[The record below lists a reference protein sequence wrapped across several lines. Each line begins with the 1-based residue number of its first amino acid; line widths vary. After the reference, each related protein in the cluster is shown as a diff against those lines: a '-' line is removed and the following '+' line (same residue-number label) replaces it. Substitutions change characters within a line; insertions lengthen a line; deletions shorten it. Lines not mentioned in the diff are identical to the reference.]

1 MAIPSNLKYRKRR
14 KVKPEGKATSGFEVD
29 FGLFGIKAM
38 NAYRITEKHIET
50 CKAIISKNTKAKG
63 RYWIRVFPHNPV
75 TEKPADVRMGNG
87 KGGVEYWMA
96 DVSAGTMLFELDGV
110 SLEEAK
116 NIHAKVAVKLP
127 ITTRLVKRRFVEIN

>member
-14 KVKPEGKATSGFEVD
+14 KVKPCGKATSGFEVA
-29 FGLFGIKAM
+29 FGMFGIKAL

-50 CKAIISKNTKAKG
+50 CKQIISKNTKAKG
-63 RYWIRVFPHNPV
+63 KYWVRIFAHNPV

-96 DVSAGTMLFELDGV
+96 DVSAGTMMFELDGV
-110 SLEEAK
+110 SMVEAK
-116 NIHAKVAVKLP
+116 AIHAKVASKLP
-127 ITTRLVKRRFVEIN
+127 ISTKLVTRRFVEIN

>member
-14 KVKPEGKATSGFEVD
+14 KIKPCGKATSGFEVE
-29 FGLFGIKAM
+29 FGLFGIKAL

-50 CKAIISKNTKAKG
+50 CNQIISKNTKAKG
-63 RYWIRVFPHNPV
+63 KYWVRIFPHNPV

-96 DVSAGTMLFELDGV
+96 DVSAGTMMFELDGV
-110 SLEEAK
+110 SLNEAK
-116 NIHAKVAVKLP
+116 IIHDKVASKLP
-127 ITTRLVKRRFVEIN
+127 ISTKLVTRKFVDIN

>member
-1 MAIPSNLKYRKRR
+1 MAIPSNLKFRKRR
-14 KVKPEGKATSGFEVD
+14 KIKPQGKATSGFEIA
-29 FGLFGIKAM
+29 FGLYGIKAL

-50 CKAIISKNTKAKG
+50 CKQIISKNTKAKG
-63 RYWIRVFPHNPV
+63 KYWVRVFPHNPV

-110 SLEEAK
+110 TKEEAMV
-116 NIHAKVAVKLP
+116 IFAKVASKLP
-127 ITTRLVKRRFVEIN
+127 ISVKLVKRRFVEI